1 MALIDR
7 YRKLAEQYKD
17 DPEYILEGLL
27 IDINEQ
33 LVGEMERKKITR
45 TQLAKQ
51 LNCSNAYIT
60 KLLNGTE
67 NLTLKK
73 LLEVALALGKE
84 IDIALKPRNAD
95 VKRFFH
101 FSYKHISNEGFN
113 TSVSLKE
120 DYESNLPNAA

>member
-7 YRKLAEQYKD
+7 YRKVAEQYKD

-33 LVGEMERKKITR
+33 LVGEMERKKFTR

-84 IDIALKPRNAD
+84 LDIALKPRNAD
-95 VKRFFH
+95 VQRFYH
-101 FSYKHISNEGFN
+101 FSYRHINNEGFN
-113 TSVSLKE
+113 TSVSLKDE
-120 DYESNLPNAA
+120 YESNLPNAA